1 MKALWTMALACVLAG
16 AATAEATAPT
26 AAEVRKNL
34 TGVSG
39 KVDLPGGLA
48 QLDLAEGFTYLD
60 PQQTQFL
67 LEKVW
72 HNPDGS
78 GFLGAVLPPNFLKD
92 DSAGWAA
99 LIAYDSTGHV
109 KDDDAASMN
118 YDDLL
123 KQLRDGAAEANK
135 TRKEKGFD
143 EVQIIGWATKPHY
156 DSQGKTL
163 YWAKELNFSGS
174 TGHTLN
180 YEMRVLGRQ
189 GVLDVNVVASLDDLP
204 TVEKATPT
212 LLGQMAFKPGQKY
225 ADFQEGSD
233 HLAEYGVAGLILGGV
248 ALKAGLFKVILT
260 ALAASWK
267 FILLGLAAVGA
278 FFSRIFK
285 KKKQEPLP
293 SSSPSSSPSPSPG
306 PDAGSGPQ
314 DPPASPPVS
323 S

>member
-1 MKALWTMALACVLAG
+1 VKALWTLALAGALAG
-16 AATAEATAPT
+16 AAWADTAPTPPT
-26 AAEVRKNL
+26 AAEIKKNL
-34 TGVSG
+34 TGVTG

-48 QLDLAEGFTYLD
+48 QLDLGQGYTYLD

-67 LEKVW
+67 LEKIW

-99 LIAYDSTGHV
+99 LIAYDDTGHV

-123 KQLRDGAAEANK
+123 KQLRDDVAEANK

-156 DSQGKTL
+156 DAQGKTL
-163 YWAKELNFSGS
+163 YWAKELSFAGN

-189 GVLDVNVVASLDDLP
+189 GVLDVNVVAGLEDLG

-212 LLGQMAFKPGQKY
+212 LLGQMAFKTGQKY

-233 HLAEYGVAGLILGGV
+233 HLAEYGVAGLILGGI
-248 ALKAGLFKVILT
+248 ALKAGLFKVLLGV
-260 ALAASWK
+260 LAASWK
-267 FILLGLAAVGA
+267 FILIGLAAVGA
-278 FFSRIFK
+278 FFARIFK
-285 KKKQEPLP
+285 KKKQETPAP
-293 SSSPSSSPSPSPG
+293 RPDTG
-306 PDAGSGPQ
+306 PDNQ
-314 DPPASPPVS
+314 DPPAPPTPGS